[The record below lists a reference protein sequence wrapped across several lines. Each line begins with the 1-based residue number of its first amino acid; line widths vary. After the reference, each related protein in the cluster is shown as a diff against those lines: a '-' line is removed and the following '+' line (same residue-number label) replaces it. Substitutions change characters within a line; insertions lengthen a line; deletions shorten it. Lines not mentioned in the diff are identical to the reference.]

1 MIKSRMEEAQILF
14 MKTDIKAE
22 KIELQKLLE
31 DEEFRMAYERH
42 TQPLHDEKENEG
54 EEKPAQGR

>member
-1 MIKSRMEEAQILF
+1 MEEAQILF

>member
-1 MIKSRMEEAQILF
+1 MIKTGTEEAQILF
-14 MKTDIKAE
+14 MNTDIKAE

-31 DEEFRMAYERH
+31 DEEFRMAYERL
-42 TQPLHDEKENEG
+42 TQPLHDEKENVG